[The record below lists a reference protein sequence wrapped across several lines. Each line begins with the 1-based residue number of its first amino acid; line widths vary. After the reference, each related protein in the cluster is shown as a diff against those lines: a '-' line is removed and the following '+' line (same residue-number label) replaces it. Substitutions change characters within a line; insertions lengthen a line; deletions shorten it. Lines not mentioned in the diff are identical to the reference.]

1 MSDVVWTTMITG
13 STAVLTGCLGW
24 LGARRQTDVELLKLR
39 QEREDPNTAGNLK
52 FRQEM
57 YLRYL
62 TRTDTLYWFPKSS
75 SPTREGFAAVFD
87 AFRRADDEME
97 LFAAATVLS
106 SRKAMWET
114 GKKLLD
120 CWDDTHNEPSEA
132 SEFEQWF
139 VKMFEK
145 TRAEIRNDW
154 VEVRRRLVAAIREDV
169 GPCT

>member
-1 MSDVVWTTMITG
+1 MITG

-62 TRTDTLYWFPKSS
+62 DRTDTLYWFPKSS

-97 LFAAATVLS
+97 LFAATAVLS

-132 SEFEQWF
+132 
-139 VKMFEK
+139 
-145 TRAEIRNDW
+145 AEIRNDW
-154 VEVRRRLVAAIREDV
+154 LEVRRRLVAAIREDV